1 MLNKIDHVGI
11 AVSSV
16 DQVIEFYRN
25 TFGLEPEFDEIVKEQ
40 RVRAVGFCIGE
51 SKIEFL
57 EATDESSPIAGYLN
71 KRGEGIHHIAYGVDD
86 ISAVLEAMKSN
97 GVRLIDAEA
106 RVGAEGKLIAFVH
119 PKSMNGML
127 VELSQDAPE

>member
-11 AVSSV
+11 AVKSV
-16 DQVIEFYRN
+16 DQVIAFYRD
-25 TFGLEPEFDEIVKEQ
+25 TFGLEPEFDEIVEEQ
-40 RVRAVGFCIGE
+40 RVRAVGFRLGE

-57 EATDESSPIAGYLN
+57 EATDETSPIARYIS
-71 KRGEGIHHIAYGVDD
+71 KKGEGMHHIAYGVDNID
-86 ISAVLEAMKSN
+86 AVLSAMKNN
-97 GVRLIDAEA
+97 GARLIDEEA
-106 RVGAEGKLIAFVH
+106 RIGAEGKLIAFVH